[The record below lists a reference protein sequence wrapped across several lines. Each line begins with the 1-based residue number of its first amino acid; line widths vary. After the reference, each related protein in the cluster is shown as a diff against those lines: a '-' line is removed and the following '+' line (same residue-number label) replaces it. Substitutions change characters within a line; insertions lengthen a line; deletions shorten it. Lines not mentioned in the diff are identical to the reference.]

1 MIYVSFILLPG
12 IYFTTLVTRGEEP
25 PEDDIQRPL
34 MWLAAVFG
42 LIMQAVAGADS
53 GEQSGDTSLR
63 DHTVTSHVAND
74 ELTCAASAKQRSC
87 DEYALDTAAVPGNI
101 MMMDETNL
109 ETAALC
115 VVLVVSTLN
124 INVHQHVV
132 GTANPITYMYMY
144 MYSIVI
150 IYQITLWRL

>member
-1 MIYVSFILLPG
+1 MIQDDDVSTVEVASRDDALTSNDAPTDAPPKSLLSS
-12 IYFTTLVTRGEEP
+12 
-25 PEDDIQRPL
+25 
-34 MWLAAVFG
+34 
-42 LIMQAVAGADS
+42 IMRAVAGADS

-63 DHTVTSHVAND
+63 GDTVTSHAVND